1 MEQNGL
7 VAKIGNLYER
17 YTHLL
22 DYLKGPVLL
31 LIRLYWGWQFF
42 LAGKGK
48 LGNLDQTAEFFAELH
63 IPMPKIN
70 AVMAASTECFGGLL
84 LLLGLG
90 SRLVGVPLTITMTV
104 ALLTAHR
111 EEVKNMFENPD
122 GVLTADPFPFLLAS
136 VIILVCGP
144 GYLSL
149 DALIKRLFKKSEPE
163 STANAVGIEATR

>member
-7 VAKIGNLYER
+7 VTKIGNLYER
-17 YTHLL
+17 FTHVL
-22 DYLKGPVLL
+22 DYLRGPVLL

-48 LGNLDQTAEFFAELH
+48 LGNLDQTAEFFAELS
-63 IPMPKIN
+63 IPMPKLN
-70 AVMAASTECFGGLL
+70 AVMAASTECFGGML

-90 SRLVGVPLTITMTV
+90 SRLVGIPLTITMSV

-111 EEVKNMFENPD
+111 EELRNMFENPD
-122 GVLTADPFPFLLAS
+122 GVLTADPFLFLLAS
-136 VIILVCGP
+136 VIVVVCGP

-149 DALIKRLFKKSEPE
+149 DALIKRLFKKKEPE
-163 STANAVGIEATR
+163 ATSSPVSVEVTR